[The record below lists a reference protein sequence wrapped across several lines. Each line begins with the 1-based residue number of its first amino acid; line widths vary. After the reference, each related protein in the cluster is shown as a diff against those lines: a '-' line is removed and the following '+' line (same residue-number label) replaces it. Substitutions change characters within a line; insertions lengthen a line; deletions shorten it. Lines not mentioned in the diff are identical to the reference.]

1 MKSNGSASRCLFF
14 CFGTPAELIKLYP
27 IILRAEEGGFPW
39 AAFSTGQGPV
49 SCADQWHD
57 FGFAAD
63 RLHTLVSTD
72 ADLRTPKEAA
82 AWFSRALLLSAS
94 HLRQKVKALTGRTPD
109 PAQDIWLVHGDTL
122 STLVGTIYGRRLG
135 LRVAHVEAGLR
146 SGDWTN
152 PFPEEVTRI
161 LVSKL
166 ARFHFPPG
174 PAAKQSLQREGARGR
189 IVETEANTQVDAIKL
204 VLERFD
210 GPDVP
215 DVKYGL
221 VNIHRFETLQSRVR
235 WQKVKET
242 LLKASKTHRL
252 FIVLHAVADEKL
264 RHEVEFKAELE
275 KNGAVWLPRQ
285 PFIKFAHWV
294 AKSQFVICD
303 SAGNQQEC
311 AYLGVPCL
319 ILREVTETP
328 LIHGRKCTV
337 LSRFDARV
345 IDSFLASPDS
355 YRQER
360 YPLSELPAKTIFE
373 ALTEV

>member
-1 MKSNGSASRCLFF
+1 MKPNSSSATKCLFF

-27 IILRAEEGGFPW
+27 IILRAEEGGVPW
-39 AAFSTGQGPV
+39 AAFCTGQGPV
-49 SCADQWHD
+49 SCADQWRD
-57 FGFAAD
+57 FGFASD
-63 RLHTLVSTD
+63 RLHILVSTD

-82 AWFSRALLLSAS
+82 AWFSRALLLSAFQ
-94 HLRQKVKALTGRTPD
+94 LREKVTALTGRAPN
-109 PAQDIWLVHGDTL
+109 PEKDIWLVHGDTL

-146 SGDWTN
+146 SGDWKN

-166 ARFHFPPG
+166 ARLHFPPT
-174 PAAKQSLQREGARGR
+174 PAAKNSLQREGARGQ

-204 VLERFD
+204 ALERFE
-210 GPDVP
+210 GPDLP
-215 DVKYGL
+215 DTKYGL

-235 WQKVKET
+235 WQKVKDT

-264 RHEVEFKAELE
+264 RDEGEFKAELA

-328 LIHGRKCTV
+328 LLEGRKCTV
-337 LSRFDARV
+337 LTRFDPQV
-345 IDSFLASPDS
+345 IDAFLKSPDS

-360 YPLSELPAKTIFE
+360 YPLAELPAKTIFE
-373 ALTEV
+373 ALIS